1 MELAAWFLTFATAAA
16 ILYAVTRALAVALRV
31 AIGVLVVAALVLAVD
46 AYRRG
51 ENGEALAQKLSQVAE
66 SVRQSTKSAWEL
78 AKPWWDSATR
88 VTKRPGPSNA
98 QSL

>member
-1 MELAAWFLTFATAAA
+1 L
-16 ILYAVTRALAVALRV
+16 
-31 AIGVLVVAALVLAVD
+31 AIGVLVVAALVLGVE

-51 ENGEALAQKLSQVAE
+51 ERGDALAQKLSQVAG
-66 SVRQSTKSAWEL
+66 SVEQSAKSAWEL

-98 QSL
+98 QPL